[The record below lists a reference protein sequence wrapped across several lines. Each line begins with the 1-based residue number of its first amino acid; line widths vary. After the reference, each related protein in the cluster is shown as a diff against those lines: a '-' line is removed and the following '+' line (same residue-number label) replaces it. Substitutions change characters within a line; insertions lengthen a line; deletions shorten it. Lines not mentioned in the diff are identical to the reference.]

1 MVQRIKFLSVLLTG
15 ALALSATS
23 AVAQRGERSEHADN
37 RLPSAARHGTGSS
50 QDQARWRKE
59 QAIRDANVARQQ
71 KMRAG
76 PTAQQKARWTKEAA
90 EDKYRAGKTQTRRN
104 GSDARRR

>member
-1 MVQRIKFLSVLLTG
+1 MVHRLRFLSVLLTG

-23 AVAQRGERSEHADN
+23 AVAQRGERYGNADN
-37 RLPSAARHGTGSS
+37 RSPSAARHGRGSS

-59 QAIRDANVARQQ
+59 QAIRDANVARRQ

-76 PTAQQKARWTKEAA
+76 PTAQQKARWAREAA

-104 GSDARRR
+104 GADARRR